1 MTKFYWEL
9 DKTAKMILE
18 AMGLG
23 LGLTDAEMKKLAR
36 LHSGQNNQLRL
47 LHYPP
52 IPAEKLEKKVVARM
66 PPHQDWRYVS
76 DLAGMMR

>member
-1 MTKFYWEL
+1 MKKFYWEL
-9 DKTAKMILE
+9 AGTAKTILE

-23 LGLTDAEMKKLAR
+23 LGLTQAEMDKLAR

-52 IPAEKLEKKVVARM
+52 IPAEQLENGVVARM
-66 PPHQDWRYVS
+66 PPHQDWR
-76 DLAGMMR
+76 